1 MKIVSIVSY
10 EVTLTDGMQR
20 RLLKKK
26 LLFVVRQATRLLI
39 EKIPE
44 RTQATTVPFASNNSL
59 VSFTTLFKSTDMVAL
74 QFLIDT
80 F

>member
-1 MKIVSIVSY
+1 MSIVSN

-44 RTQATTVPFASNNSL
+44 RTQTTTAPLASNNSL
-59 VSFTTLFKSTDMVAL
+59 VSFTRLFKSTDLVAL